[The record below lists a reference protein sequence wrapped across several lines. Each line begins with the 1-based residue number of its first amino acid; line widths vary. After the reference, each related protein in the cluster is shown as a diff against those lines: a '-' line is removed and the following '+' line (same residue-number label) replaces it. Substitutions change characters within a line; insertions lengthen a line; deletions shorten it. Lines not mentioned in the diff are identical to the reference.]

1 MTLPL
6 FQERLSDLMME
17 SDLSVPALAQRLGT
31 SRSTLNR
38 FLKGRRTPS
47 VEFLVRLADYFHC
60 TLDYLIGKEEVNYA
74 TTFLAPPPFSRRF
87 LDLCEIFHVT
97 RYEIQNK
104 TSISMASV
112 YTWEHNP
119 RYPTIDNILRL
130 ADLFDCT
137 VDFVVGRTAS

>member
-1 MTLPL
+1 MILPL

-74 TTFLAPPPFSRRF
+74 TTFLTPPPFSRRF

-97 RYEIQNK
+97 RYEIQN
-104 TSISMASV
+104 IHCLQMSMGV
-112 YTWEHNP
+112 
-119 RYPTIDNILRL
+119 
-130 ADLFDCT
+130 
-137 VDFVVGRTAS
+137 